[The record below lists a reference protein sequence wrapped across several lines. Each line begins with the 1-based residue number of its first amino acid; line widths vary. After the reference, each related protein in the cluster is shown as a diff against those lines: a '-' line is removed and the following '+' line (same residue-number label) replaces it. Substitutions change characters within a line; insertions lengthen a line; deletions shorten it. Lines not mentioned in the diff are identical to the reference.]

1 MSKIHEIE
9 SLSVSEVAQT
19 MIFKT
24 LWDRLPSKSFISGL
38 WLREYV
44 RTPLWKN
51 CFLHVLSVKEYPYM
65 RYYFGNIVL
74 CTPGEKSLYEQAS
87 EEERISYALD
97 IEEKSK
103 GRSTANWDG
112 VKSLQSDLIAQY
124 KKSFPATRGM
134 IVGYR
139 YSLEEQQAI
148 IGRLNKEF
156 WDSF

>member
-74 CTPGEKSLYEQAS
+74 CTPEEKSLYEQAS

-112 VKSLQSDLIAQY
+112 VKSLQSDLLVQY
-124 KKSFPATRGM
+124 HKSFPATRGM